1 MDKIDPVL
9 VFKKIKSIEN
19 KLDTIHNLTEQT
31 SQIIKREN
39 MFIISELESIYEIIF
54 SRDKNDSDS

>member
-39 MFIISELESIYEIIF
+39 MSIISELESIYEIIF

>member
-19 KLDTIHNLTEQT
+19 KLDAIHNLTEQT

-39 MFIISELESIYEIIF
+39 MSIISELESIYEIIF